1 MKWEDRKNERV
12 ENMTYQPVNE
22 SRHLWK
28 YYVFGILTL
37 GIYCIWFEWTMIE
50 DLNTACGYVEDT
62 QEYRSPNYLI
72 RLLLSVVT
80 CGIYIFFWY
89 YKQGQR
95 LRDAGRKYDLEIDD
109 RGSTYLLWMLAG
121 MLLFGIGPIIAFY
134 IFICNC
140 NKICRC
146 YNLRIREDRN
156 SGNPLYTA
164 KENSGQ
170 ADATDFFHPHGVV
183 TVDPATESVS
193 SSGLLRFTKGTMDG
207 AELELKDGESVLIG
221 RDRTQ
226 CQMILPDRDIS
237 HRHCMIRYSVA
248 DACYFVTDYS
258 SLGTFMNGSIR
269 LTKNVQTKCPVG
281 TRLTLG
287 SGSTE
292 IQLR

>member
-62 QEYRSPNYLI
+62 QEYRSPHYLI
-72 RLLLSVVT
+72 RLLLTIVT
-80 CGIYIFFWY
+80 FGIYTYFWY

-146 YNLRIREDRN
+146 YNLRSREDRN
-156 SGNPLYTA
+156 SGNSPSAA
-164 KENSGQ
+164 KESSGQ
-170 ADATDFFHPHGVV
+170 ADATDFFHPHRVV
-183 TVDPATESVS
+183 TVDPVFSRRRVLFRHRLFFSWNFHEWIDQAYKERADKM
-193 SSGLLRFTKGTMDG
+193 SGRNQTDTRKRKYGNTV
-207 AELELKDGESVLIG
+207 K
-221 RDRTQ
+221 
-226 CQMILPDRDIS
+226 IS
-237 HRHCMIRYSVA
+237 
-248 DACYFVTDYS
+248 
-258 SLGTFMNGSIR
+258 
-269 LTKNVQTKCPVG
+269 
-281 TRLTLG
+281 
-287 SGSTE
+287 
-292 IQLR
+292 